1 MLREGGRDNPLH
13 LTTIP
18 ADGSLSTDHHTLFAT
33 ATLNSI
39 PKQALTEFGA
49 FLPASRYAEHV
60 KR

>member
-1 MLREGGRDNPLH
+1 MSMLREGGRDNPLH

-39 PKQALTEFGA
+39 PKQAGLK
-49 FLPASRYAEHV
+49 P
-60 KR
+60 